1 MYNLLASFPGHSTSM
16 PVFDC
21 LASIFAYCKQSNT
34 GGGNGRGVKL
44 LISKEESS
52 SKYFLGKMHLVLIS
66 NATGGKNASRLNFK
80 VKNVP
85 ISFGRMSMDH

>member
-1 MYNLLASFPGHSTSM
+1 MDGERSYLSLKKRAAVN
-16 PVFDC
+16 
-21 LASIFAYCKQSNT
+21 IFW
-34 GGGNGRGVKL
+34 
-44 LISKEESS
+44 
-52 SKYFLGKMHLVLIS
+52 GKMHRVLIS